1 MKQSN
6 IQIAEMDAIHVSQI
20 AKLEQICFS
29 DPWPD
34 ESIRSELNNPLSYWL
49 VALDGERVVG
59 YIGSQAVLGEADIMN
74 VAVDPDYRRLHI
86 GETLLLQLQQAL
98 AQKDVYSLTL
108 EVRASNDAA
117 IHLYEKLGYQQVGCR
132 KNYYHHPK
140 EDAFILRKEW
150 EV

>member
-6 IQIAEMDAIHVSQI
+6 IQIAEMDAMHVSQI
-20 AKLEQICFS
+20 AELEQICFS

-132 KNYYHHPK
+132 KKYYHHPK

-150 EV
+150 EI